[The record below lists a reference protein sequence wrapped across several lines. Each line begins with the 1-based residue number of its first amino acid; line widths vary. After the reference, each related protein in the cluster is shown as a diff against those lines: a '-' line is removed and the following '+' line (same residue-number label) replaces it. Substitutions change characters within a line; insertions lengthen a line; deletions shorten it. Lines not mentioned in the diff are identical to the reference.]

1 MPVWQSRYAELKT
14 LGADLLAV
22 AVDLQGPDKPMP
34 YVEAA
39 RPDFN
44 AVLDQKNVLGTIFGY
59 RAIPN
64 GVFIDELGVLRYRKF
79 NGFDIRKPE
88 MQAEVM
94 SFARGSN
101 NIELDI
107 SEIETHGDYFE
118 RGLALYDQGNIEEA
132 KVIWRAGIE
141 VEPDHWN
148 MRKQLWAIEHP
159 ERFYDGSVDYG
170 WQKEQVEQG
179 R

>member
-1 MPVWQSRYAELKT
+1 MKA
-14 LGADLLAV
+14 LGADLLSV
-22 AVDLQGPDKPMP
+22 AVDLQGAEKARP

-39 RPDFN
+39 NPDFN
-44 AVLDQKNVLGTIFGY
+44 VVLDQKNVLGSVFGY

-64 GVFIDELGVLRYRKF
+64 GIFIDEDGVLRFRKF
-79 NGFDIRKPE
+79 SGFDVRNPE
-88 MQAEVM
+88 MAAEVM
-94 SFARGSN
+94 SFAAGSGSV
-101 NIELDI
+101 ELEASDVQ
-107 SEIETHGDYFE
+107 THGDYFE
-118 RGLALYDQGNIEEA
+118 RGLSLYELGDIEGA
-132 KVIWRAGIE
+132 KAVWRTGIE

-159 ERFYDGSVDYG
+159 ERFYNGDVDYG

>member
-1 MPVWQSRYAELKT
+1 MNT

-22 AVDLQGPDKPMP
+22 AVDLQGRDKPLP
-34 YVEAA
+34 YVESAK
-39 RPDFN
+39 PDFN
-44 AVLDQKNVLGTIFGY
+44 VVLDQKNVLGTIFGY

-79 NGFDIRKPE
+79 SGFDIRKPE

-94 SFARGSN
+94 NFARGSN
-101 NIELDI
+101 SIELDI
-107 SEIETHGDYFE
+107 SKVENHGDYFE
-118 RGLALYDQGNIEEA
+118 RGLVQYDRGNIEEA
-132 KVIWRAGIE
+132 KVIWRIGIE

-159 ERFYDGSVDYG
+159 ERFYDGSVDYD
-170 WQKEQVEQG
+170 WQKEQVELGQ
-179 R
+179 